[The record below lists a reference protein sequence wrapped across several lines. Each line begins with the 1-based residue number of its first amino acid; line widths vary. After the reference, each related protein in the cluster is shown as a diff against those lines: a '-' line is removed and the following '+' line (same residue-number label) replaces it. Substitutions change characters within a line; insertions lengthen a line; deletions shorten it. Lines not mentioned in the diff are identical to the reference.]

1 MFLMIFSYFMLCEF
15 DFYETNVV
23 SEPKPR
29 EQQTVQYDDEGNNIS
44 VTSEIVTAAPRV
56 RPPIKSPS
64 STAFLLIFWIVS
76 FIMEEIR
83 QVGKNNS
90 FLTN

>member
-15 DFYETNVV
+15 DFYETNV

-44 VTSEIVTAAPRV
+44 VINEIVTTAPRV
-56 RPPIKSPS
+56 RPPIKWPS
-64 STAFLLIFWIVS
+64 STAYLLIIWIVS

-83 QVGKNNS
+83 QVGKFNNH
-90 FLTN
+90 LN